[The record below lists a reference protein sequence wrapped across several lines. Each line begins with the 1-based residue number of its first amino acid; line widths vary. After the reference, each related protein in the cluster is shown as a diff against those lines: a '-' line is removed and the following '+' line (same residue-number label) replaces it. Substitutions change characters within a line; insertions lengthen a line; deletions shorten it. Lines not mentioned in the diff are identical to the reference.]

1 MVNNNY
7 TDEEKLEIL
16 TNFAKNILVQQVE
29 PDCEIVQTI
38 NENLEEILL

>member
-16 TNFAKNILVQQVE
+16 TNFAKNMLEEQAE
-29 PDCEIVQTI
+29 PDYEIIQTI